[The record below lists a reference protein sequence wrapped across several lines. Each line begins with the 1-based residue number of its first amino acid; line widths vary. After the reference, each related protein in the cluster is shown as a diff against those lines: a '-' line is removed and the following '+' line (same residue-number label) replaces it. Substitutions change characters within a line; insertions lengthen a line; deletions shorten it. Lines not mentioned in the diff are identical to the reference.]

1 MKKFKFTI
9 AGQPYDTTVNEI
21 EPNVCEVTVNGTVF
35 QVEIEK
41 QETVKK
47 KPVVAPRPAAT
58 ATGAAVSA
66 SKPAAAPAS
75 AGTTVVKSPLPG
87 SIVKVMVQAGQD
99 IKKGDTLLTMESM
112 KMENVIA
119 SEVTGKVKSVLVQP
133 GQNVMQD
140 DKLVE
145 IEVAAAAAPAP
156 AAETPKASPAPA
168 APKAEPAP
176 APAPKT
182 APAGAP
188 AGGTKIT
195 SPLPGSVI
203 KVLVSEGQAVKKGDT
218 LLTLESMKMENAIM
232 AECDGT
238 ISKIAVTAGQNVM
251 QDDLLV
257 VLN

>member
-119 SEVTGKVKSVLVQP
+119 SEFTGKVKSVLVQP

-156 AAETPKASPAPA
+156 AAEAPKPTPA

-176 APAPKT
+176 APAPKA
-182 APAGAP
+182 APAAAA

-238 ISKIAVTAGQNVM
+238 VSKIAVTAGQNVM

-257 VLN
+257 VIA

>member
-41 QETVKK
+41 QETLKK

-58 ATGAAVSA
+58 GAAA
-66 SKPAAAPAS
+66 PAAKPAAAPAA

-87 SIVKVMVQAGQD
+87 SIVKVMVQAGQE
-99 IKKGDTLLTMESM
+99 IKKGDILLTMESM

-156 AAETPKASPAPA
+156 ASE
-168 APKAEPAP
+168 APKAAPAEPKTAP
-176 APAPKT
+176 APAPKA
-182 APAGAP
+182 APATAP
-188 AGGTKIT
+188 AGGTKVT

-218 LLTLESMKMENAIM
+218 LLTLESMKMENAIL

-238 ISKIAVTAGQNVM
+238 VSKIAVTAGQNVM
-251 QDDLLV
+251 QDDILV
-257 VLN
+257 ILN

>member
-58 ATGAAVSA
+58 GAAA
-66 SKPAAAPAS
+66 PAAKPAAAPAS

-87 SIVKVMVQAGQD
+87 SIVKVMVQAGQE

-156 AAETPKASPAPA
+156 AAEAPKAAPA
-168 APKAEPAP
+168 APNAAPAPAP
-176 APAPKT
+176 APAPKA
-182 APAGAP
+182 APAAAP
-188 AGGTKIT
+188 AGGTKVT

-238 ISKIAVTAGQNVM
+238 VSKIAVTAGQNVM
-251 QDDLLV
+251 QDDILV
-257 VLN
+257 ILN